1 MSVEQQIEKLN
12 DKFNDIDKSVAV
24 LVEKTNNYLDKIDEN
39 DSEQKKEIEDI
50 KESLTKIKTDI
61 SDLKQEQIQ
70 NSKQRKIINS
80 VVWLTFTSVVGLV
93 FFYIKEKIKGN

>member
-50 KESLTKIKTDI
+50 KESLTKIKADI